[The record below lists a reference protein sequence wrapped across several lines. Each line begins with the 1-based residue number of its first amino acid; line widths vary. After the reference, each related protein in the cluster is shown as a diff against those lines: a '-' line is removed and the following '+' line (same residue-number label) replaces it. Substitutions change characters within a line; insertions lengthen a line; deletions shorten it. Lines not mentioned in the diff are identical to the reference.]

1 MSVGQRKAK
10 KWTCNQCGVLV
21 SRIDGEA
28 TSLPDNWAS
37 SVDGL
42 FCLSCRRQR
51 AADAALNS
59 TAGSS
64 LADRARL
71 RRTGLIEF
79 EIRRTPDHSNGV
91 IAKACRTSVLT
102 VAQTR
107 DRLRI
112 PTPPPV
118 VSTQAKHR
126 EPANR

>member
-1 MSVGQRKAK
+1 MNRDQTKAK

-28 TSLPDNWAS
+28 TALPDSWARS
-37 SVDGL
+37 ADGL
-42 FCLSCRRQR
+42 FCLSCRRER
-51 AADAALNS
+51 AADAALKS
-59 TAGSS
+59 TASSS

-107 DRLRI
+107 SRLRI
-112 PTPPPV
+112 PAPPPA
-118 VSTQAKHR
+118 SGTQAKHR